1 MTEDI
6 FMEKHYLFLSS
17 GPFDKIAFEDQL
29 NQIGVDS
36 ESIVYFGEQNGE
48 FIADGKIYAKLD
60 SLSLVIRDDLG
71 VSLSFLAAHQNTV
84 LEQDLLRKSASY
96 FPCRA
101 MFPSDVILKEIS
113 FGDYSAYPLLK
124 ANFENVSYD
133 LMLTAGTYLR
143 CGCDESLSAQTLFVH
158 RNTFLYRL
166 NKFIEITNLDIRD
179 YHNALLLELYFQI
192 SASYRN

>member
-1 MTEDI
+1 MT
-6 FMEKHYLFLSS
+6 MEKHYLFLSS
-17 GPFDKIAFEDQL
+17 APFDKIEFEDQL
-29 NQIGVDS
+29 SQIGVDTDHV
-36 ESIVYFGEQNGE
+36 VYFGDRNGE
-48 FIADGKIYAKLD
+48 FLADSKIYAKLD

-71 VSLSFLAAHQNTV
+71 ASISFLAAHQNTV
-84 LEQDLLRKSASY
+84 LEQDLLQKSASY

-124 ANFENVSYD
+124 ACFDSVPHD
-133 LMLTAGTYLR
+133 LLLTAGTYLR

-166 NKFIEITNLDIRD
+166 NKFIELTNLDIRD

-192 SASYRN
+192 SVSYRN